1 MQYQDGQRLR
11 RERGP
16 GEDFLQLFTTSD
28 GARIAYED
36 QGRGRPLLLLHGLM
50 ANRSFFDSQR
60 PLADAFRLIAVD
72 LRGHGDSGGSAEAP
86 TIRRLADD
94 VAELSDHLGLEDAI
108 GLGWSLGASVLW
120 HVLTGPAGAR
130 FGAAIVIDMTP
141 RVLNDGAWSLG
152 LSSEVCKDRAL
163 AIEEDFPAFAA
174 SAGGAIF
181 AQPLDGRRRELAAW
195 AAGEFAQNDPAV
207 TASLWSSLVAED
219 ARPLLGR
226 IRQPTLVVHGA
237 NSHLYGSDTADHLVE
252 ALPNAEAVQFES
264 SGHSPHLEQPDLF
277 NTIVRQFA
285 AKLPRV
291 HETQAVN

>member
-1 MQYQDGQRLR
+1 MQYRGGQRLR

-16 GEDFLQLFTTSD
+16 GEEILQLFTTSD
-28 GARIAYED
+28 GAPIAYGD
-36 QGRGRPLLLLHGLM
+36 RGRGRPLLLLHGLM
-50 ANRSFFDSQR
+50 ANRGFFHGQN

-94 VAELSDHLGLEDAI
+94 IAELSDHLGLEDAI

-120 HVLTGPAGAR
+120 HVLTGPAGRR

-152 LSSEVCKDRAL
+152 LSSEVCQDRAL

-181 AQPLDGRRRELAAW
+181 AQPLDARRRELAAW

-207 TASLWSSLVAED
+207 TASLWSSLVEED

-277 NTIVRQFA
+277 NITVRQFA
-285 AKLPRV
+285 ARLPRV
-291 HETQAVN
+291 HETQAIN